1 MIKLVTIGGGTGS
14 YTVLSGLKEIQG
26 INIRAI
32 VSMSDDGGSTGVLRD
47 ELGVLPSGDVRQCL
61 VALSSERDVMR
72 SIMNYRFEDGGLK
85 GHSFGNILLATLEK
99 VTGSFALGVKEASKI
114 LNINGEVIPVVNE
127 SATLCIELNNGELIR
142 GENEINN
149 SDFEK
154 IGVDKLYICEKLKIN
169 EEAKLAIEEADYIL
183 IGPGNQYCS
192 ILPALVVDGVSEAL
206 RNTQGKVIYIS
217 SLTNKKGH
225 TINYKLSNY
234 VNEIEKYIKRKLDI
248 ILVNSELPTG
258 EQITQYK
265 LVEGDGVMVSNDMR
279 DDNRILE
286 ENLLSHKINIQQK
299 GDAISSLRSFIRHD
313 SLKLRIVLEKLIMQ
327 S

>member
-1 MIKLVTIGGGTGS
+1 
-14 YTVLSGLKEIQG
+14 
-26 INIRAI
+26 
-32 VSMSDDGGSTGVLRD
+32 
-47 ELGVLPSGDVRQCL
+47 
-61 VALSSERDVMR
+61 
-72 SIMNYRFEDGGLK
+72 MNYRFEDGGLK